1 MYLWAVDIWKANQLD
16 VEKNGIWQDFLPG
29 SAGVPEEWNIITNK
43 QQQIRK
49 LDTNMKAR
57 KSQEK
62 NYNKIDILYEV
73 DVSFWF
79 VFCFLTTEEHVT
91 ISPLFLMSLG
101 LEGQVNRKRETEC

>member
-62 NYNKIDILYEV
+62 KL
-73 DVSFWF
+73 
-79 VFCFLTTEEHVT
+79 
-91 ISPLFLMSLG
+91 
-101 LEGQVNRKRETEC
+101 